1 MNYLMKVKL
10 IAVLIGVAGCAGN
23 QAKDYTEMLYLR
35 GDFSAWNIL
44 EMYRVRKVSSGVYK
58 STVELTADGVP
69 YELKFTDSN
78 GLAGTN
84 CGYLSQADD
93 QLLQISKKVRA
104 NCNAVFENFKF
115 LPRQSATYDF
125 FIDFSDRTPQ
135 VWVEKAS

>member
-1 MNYLMKVKL
+1 MNYLLKVQL
-10 IAVLIGVAGCAGN
+10 IAVLIGVAGCAAN
-23 QAKDYTEMLYLR
+23 YARDYTEMLYLR
-35 GDFSAWNIL
+35 GDFSAWNNL
-44 EMYRVRKVSSGVYK
+44 EKYRVRNVGNGVYK
-58 STVELTADGVP
+58 STVELAADGVP

-84 CGYLSQADD
+84 CGYLNQPDD

-115 LPRQSATYDF
+115 LPRQSGKYDF